1 MMFLNTNHSP
11 GGNDMAQV
19 GYRRVSTVDQN
30 NARQLDGLELD
41 KLFEDKASG
50 KDVKRPGLEQ
60 CLAYVR
66 EGDMLVVHS
75 IDRLARNLA
84 DLERLVCDLN
94 GRGVAVRFIKEGLTF
109 GTGDDSP
116 MARLQLQ
123 MMGAFAQFER
133 ALIRER
139 QREGIAAT
147 QAKGKHLGRSASLSG
162 GQVAEIKARVA
173 GGETKK
179 SLAAEYGVSRQTIYS
194 TLERA
199 AKPAKQSA

>member
-1 MMFLNTNHSP
+1 
-11 GGNDMAQV
+11 MAQV

-41 KLFEDKASG
+41 RVFEDKASG

-60 CLAYVR
+60 CLAFLR
-66 EGDMLVVHS
+66 EGDTLVVHS

-94 GRGVAVRFIKEGLTF
+94 GQGVAVRFTKEGLTF
-109 GTGDDSP
+109 GVGDESP

-139 QREGIAAT
+139 QKEGIAAA
-147 QAKGKHLGRSASLSG
+147 QAKGKHLGRSASLSPD
-162 GQVAEIKARVA
+162 QVAEIVRRVEA
-173 GGETKK
+173 GETKK
-179 SLAAEYGVSRQTIYS
+179 ALAAEFGVSRQTIYS

>member
-1 MMFLNTNHSP
+1 
-11 GGNDMAQV
+11 MAQV

-41 KLFEDKASG
+41 KMFEDKASG
-50 KDVKRPGLEQ
+50 KDTKRPGLEQ
-60 CLAYVR
+60 CLAFLR
-66 EGDMLVVHS
+66 EGDVLVVHS

-84 DLERLVCDLN
+84 SLEKLVGELN
-94 GRGVAVRFIKEGLTF
+94 GRGVAVRFVKEGLTF

-139 QREGIAAT
+139 QKEGIAA
-147 QAKGKHLGRSASLSG
+147 ARAAGKHLGRPVSLSLN
-162 GQVAEIKARVA
+162 QVVAIKARVA
-173 GGETKK
+173 GGESKTD
-179 SLAAEYGVSRQTIYS
+179 LAKEYGVSRP
-194 TLERA
+194 TLYA
-199 AKPAKQSA
+199 ALKA

>member
-1 MMFLNTNHSP
+1 
-11 GGNDMAQV
+11 MATV
-19 GYRRVSTVDQN
+19 GYRRVSTTDQN

-50 KDVKRPGLEQ
+50 KDTKRPGLEQ
-60 CLAYVR
+60 CLSYVR
-66 EGDMLVVHS
+66 EGDVLVVHS
-75 IDRLARNLA
+75 IDRLARNLS
-84 DLERLVCDLN
+84 DLEKLVGELN
-94 GRGVAVRFIKEGLTF
+94 GRGVAVRFIKESLTF
-109 GTGDDSP
+109 GVGDESP

-139 QREGIAAT
+139 QREGIAAA
-147 QAKGKHLGRSASLSG
+147 QAAGKHLGRSASLSG

-179 SLAAEYGVSRQTIYS
+179 SLAAEYGVSRP
-194 TLERA
+194 TLYA
-199 AKPAKQSA
+199 ALKA

>member
-1 MMFLNTNHSP
+1 
-11 GGNDMAQV
+11 MAQV

-66 EGDMLVVHS
+66 EGDTLVVHS
-75 IDRLARNLA
+75 IDRLARNLS
-84 DLERLVCDLN
+84 DLEKLVAELN
-94 GRGVAVRFIKEGLTF
+94 DRGVAVRFIKESLTF
-109 GTGDDSP
+109 GVGDESP

-123 MMGAFAQFER
+123 MMGAFGQFER

-139 QREGIAAT
+139 QREGIAAA
-147 QAKGKHLGRSASLSG
+147 QARGKHLGRAASLPLN
-162 GQVAEIKARVA
+162 QVVAIKARVA
-173 GGETKK
+173 GGESKTD
-179 SLAAEYGVSRQTIYS
+179 LAKEYGVSRP
-194 TLERA
+194 TLYA
-199 AKPAKQSA
+199 ALKA